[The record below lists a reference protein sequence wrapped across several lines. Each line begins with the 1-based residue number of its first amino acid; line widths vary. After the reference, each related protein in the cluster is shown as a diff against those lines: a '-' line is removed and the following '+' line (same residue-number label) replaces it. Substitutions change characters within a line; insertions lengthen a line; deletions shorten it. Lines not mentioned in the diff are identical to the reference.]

1 MQKVIIYIIL
11 LLIMPK
17 TWGIED
23 EDNYLQS
30 IVIAGKQKIANFAIN
45 GEIISAS
52 EGDKFIVATKEVIN
66 VWRVINIQ
74 ANSVKLKA
82 VSGIIT
88 ELRLDHQLPS
98 NDVLEQQTEN
108 YESLPPPP
116 SPPLPSKVQP
126 GYRLIDTPF
135 GQFTVKEEA
144 KQSKNEETFFID
156 EEEKVPPGYHL
167 VKTPF
172 GSFLVKDE
180 E

>member
-1 MQKVIIYIIL
+1 MKTIIIYIIL
-11 LLIMPK
+11 LFIMSK
-17 TWGIED
+17 AWAIED

-30 IVIAGKQKIANFAIN
+30 ILIAGEQKIANFAIN

-66 VWRVINIQ
+66 VWRVISIQ

-82 VSGIIT
+82 ASGIIT
-88 ELRLDHQLPS
+88 ELRLNNQLPN
-98 NDVLEQQTEN
+98 NDVVEQQTEN
-108 YESLPPPP
+108 YESLPPRP
-116 SPPLPSKVQP
+116 SPPKVQP
-126 GYRLIDTPF
+126 GYRLIETPF
-135 GQFTVKEEA
+135 GQFTVKEEP
-144 KQSKNEETFFID
+144 KPPKNEENFFID

-167 VKTPF
+167 VETPF